1 MWTALSYG
9 TKRIGHGV
17 HAIEDPEL
25 IQKLIDENV
34 TLEVCVTSNF
44 HTKVAASIVEHP
56 IRQLF
61 DAGVHVTV
69 NSDNRTASNT
79 TLKEEIQILKDQLHF
94 TDEEIKKMQEYAW
107 EAKFLKERK

>member
-1 MWTALSYG
+1 M
-9 TKRIGHGV
+9 
-17 HAIEDPEL
+17 
-25 IQKLIDENV
+25 
-34 TLEVCVTSNF
+34 
-44 HTKVAASIVEHP
+44 
-56 IRQLF
+56 
-61 DAGVHVTV
+61 TV